1 MDGSSFHLAPDP
13 TVDDFFSRDSYKT
26 RDPRSSNKWTEQY
39 FAEGFGVSEEIF
51 RDWYIAYSI
60 SRGDG
65 ASHETSLAQV
75 PMLESVSQSL
85 NDAIRKK
92 WWAHFA
98 HIKLKKSITI
108 CCNIPFSVTK
118 TPVCRKEPMNHS
130 TASRNLPSL
139 RSHWLIPGTLGFS
152 SRGEGR

>member
-1 MDGSSFHLAPDP
+1 MDGGSFHPGPDSSA
-13 TVDDFFSRDSYKT
+13 DDFFSRDSYKT
-26 RDPRSSNKWTEQY
+26 RDPRSSSKRTEQCL
-39 FAEGFGVSEEIF
+39 AEGFGVIEEIF
-51 RDWYIAYSI
+51 RDCYKAYLI

-65 ASHETSLAQV
+65 ASHETSLARV
-75 PMLESVSQSL
+75 PMLESASQSL
-85 NDAIRKK
+85 NDALRKK

-98 HIKLKKSITI
+98 HIKLRKSITI